1 MTAVMPMAGR
11 GSRFTSAGYTV
22 PKFLVE
28 VKGKT
33 LLQYSL
39 ESLPLDIFDQV
50 IFIGLAEHERDYAV
64 TGVISSIL
72 GKIPFRWIGLEEVT
86 RGQAETVLACEA
98 MVKPAEDLVIY
109 NIDTYFQ
116 SETLRSLLR
125 SEGRHDGV
133 IGYIKDDAPKWSF
146 ALPDPETG
154 FVVKTAE
161 KDPISDNALT
171 GLYHFTRA
179 KDFFDIARYQIAA
192 NLTTKNE
199 FYIAPMYNQL
209 IASGK
214 KYVLDYAGVFA
225 ALGTP
230 EDVETFA
237 KQG

>member
-11 GSRFTSAGYTV
+11 GSRFTNAGYTV

-50 IFIGLAEHERDYAV
+50 VFIGLREHEDEYGV
-64 TGVISSIL
+64 TRAIQSIL
-72 GKIPFRWIGLEEVT
+72 GDKPFQWIGLQEVT
-86 RGQAETVLACEA
+86 RGQAETVLKCET
-98 MVKPAEDLVIY
+98 MVDPEEDLVIY

-116 SETLRSLLR
+116 SETLRGLLL
-125 SEGRHDGV
+125 SEARHDGV
-133 IGYIKDDAPKWSF
+133 IGYIKDNAPKWSF
-146 ALPDPETG
+146 ALTDPETG

-179 KDFFDIARYQIAA
+179 KDFFDIARYQIEA

-214 KYVLDYAGVFA
+214 KFVLDYAGEFA

-230 EDVETFA
+230 EDVEAFSG
-237 KQG
+237 QD